1 MFTLK
6 KEDFETIVSTLNTH
20 IEGCASKLDKIK
32 TKDGIEEISIKE
44 LKELLEFCKS
54 EYEIQTKIL
63 MVDTYHIL
71 GMGNLS
77 ASQLGTFTKLLK
89 QYSSYRPDINTIC
102 KWNLDVFN
110 LPKIPKKT
118 KFRLLG
124 FKIELVSGR
133 EDVEEFYEDEETVE
147 TYKEA
152 KTVNKPEVKAEP
164 EAVITKVGTMD
175 PVTKGI
181 RCPIEDINAL
191 IDFLC
196 EELNLN
202 SIDKNSFREK
212 ILKGKSFGG
221 IIWRIAGNE
230 ICGVALTDALTKKLI
245 NIYLM

>member
-1 MFTLK
+1 MLLLK

-20 IEGCASKLDKIK
+20 IEGCASKLDRIK

-44 LKELLEFCKS
+44 LKELLAFCKS

-63 MVDTYHIL
+63 MVDLYHII

-77 ASQLGTFTKLLK
+77 AVQLGKLYKLIRM
-89 QYSSYRPDINTIC
+89 YSSYRPDINTIC

-147 TYKEA
+147 TYEEA
-152 KTVNKPEVKAEP
+152 KTVNKPEAESCT
-164 EAVITKVGTMD
+164 TKVGTLD
-175 PVTKGI
+175 PITKGI
-181 RCPIEDINAL
+181 RCPIDEINSL

-196 EELNLN
+196 KSLNLN

-212 ILKGKSFGG
+212 ILNGKSFGG
-221 IIWRIAGNE
+221 IMWRIAGNE
-230 ICGVALTDALTKKLI
+230 ICGVALTDVLTRKLI

>member
-1 MFTLK
+1 MLLLK
-6 KEDFETIVSTLNTH
+6 KEDFETIVSTLQAHT
-20 IEGCASKLDKIK
+20 ESCASKLDRIK

-44 LKELLEFCKS
+44 LKELLAFCKS

-110 LPKIPKKT
+110 LPKIPKRT

-147 TYKEA
+147 TYEEA
-152 KTVNKPEVKAEP
+152 KTVNKPESEIAT
-164 EAVITKVGTMD
+164 TKVGTLD
-175 PVTKGI
+175 PITKGI

-191 IDFLC
+191 IDFLV
-196 EELNLN
+196 EALALKGIEK
-202 SIDKNSFREK
+202 DSFREK

-221 IIWRIAGNE
+221 IMWRIAGNE

>member
-1 MFTLK
+1 MK
-6 KEDFETIVSTLNTH
+6 KEDFETIVSTLGTH
-20 IEGCASKLDKIK
+20 ISGCASMLDKIK

-44 LKELLEFCKS
+44 LKELLAFCKS

-89 QYSSYRPDINTIC
+89 QYASYRPDINTIC

-147 TYKEA
+147 TYEEA
-152 KTVNKPEVKAEP
+152 KTVNKPVEP
-164 EAVITKVGTMD
+164 EAATTKVGTLD

-196 EELNLN
+196 EALTLNG
-202 SIDKNSFREK
+202 IDKNSFREK

-221 IIWRIAGNE
+221 IMWRITGNE
-230 ICGVALTDALTKKLI
+230 ICGVALTDALTRKLI

>member
-1 MFTLK
+1 MLLLK
-6 KEDFETIVSTLNTH
+6 KEDFDTIVSTLQAHT
-20 IEGCASKLDKIK
+20 ESCASKLDRIK
-32 TKDGIEEISIKE
+32 TKDGIEEISVKE
-44 LKELLEFCKS
+44 LKELLTFCKS

-147 TYKEA
+147 TYEEA
-152 KTVNKPEVKAEP
+152 KTVNKPEP
-164 EAVITKVGTMD
+164 ETTITKVGTLD

-181 RCPIEDINAL
+181 RCPLAEIDSLMNFLIEAL
-191 IDFLC
+191 PLK
-196 EELNLN
+196 
-202 SIDKNSFREK
+202 SIDKDSFRDK
-212 ILKGKSFGG
+212 IIKGKSFGG
-221 IIWRIAGNE
+221 IMWRVVKDE
-230 ICGVALTDALTKKLI
+230 ICGVALTDAMTKKLI

>member
-1 MFTLK
+1 MLFLK
-6 KEDFETIVSTLNTH
+6 KEDFETIVSTLKTH
-20 IEGCASKLDKIK
+20 TEGCASKLDKIK
-32 TKDGIEEISIKE
+32 TKNGIEEISVKE

-89 QYSSYRPDINTIC
+89 RYSSYRPDINTIC

-147 TYKEA
+147 TYEEA
-152 KTVNKPEVKAEP
+152 KTVNKPEVKVEP
-164 EAVITKVGTMD
+164 EAAITKVGTLD
-175 PVTKGI
+175 PITKGI
-181 RCPIEDINAL
+181 RCPIEQINSL
-191 IDFLC
+191 IDFLV
-196 EELNLN
+196 EALPLTNV
-202 SIDKNSFREK
+202 DKNSFREK
-212 ILKGKSFGG
+212 ILKCKNFCG
-221 IIWRIAGNE
+221 IAWRITCNE
-230 ICGVALTDALTKKLI
+230 ICGVALSDTLTKKLI

>member
-1 MFTLK
+1 MLLLK
-6 KEDFETIVSTLNTH
+6 KEDFDTIVSTLQAHT
-20 IEGCASKLDKIK
+20 ESCASKLDRIK
-32 TKDGIEEISIKE
+32 TKDGLEEISIKE
-44 LKELLEFCKS
+44 LKELLAFCKS

-110 LPKIPKKT
+110 LPKIPKRT

-147 TYKEA
+147 TYEEA
-152 KTVNKPEVKAEP
+152 KTVNKPEP
-164 EAVITKVGTMD
+164 ETAITKVGALD
-175 PVTKGI
+175 PTTKGI
-181 RCPIEDINAL
+181 KCPLAEINSL
-191 IDFLC
+191 MDFLI
-196 EELNLN
+196 ETIPLKN
-202 SIDKNSFREK
+202 IDKDSFREK
-212 ILKGKSFGG
+212 ILTGKSFGG
-221 IIWRIAGNE
+221 IMWRVVNDE
-230 ICGVALTDALTKKLI
+230 IRGVALTDAMTKKLI
-245 NIYLM
+245 NIYLMY